1 MREARRPAERGECG
15 LRAVGESR
23 NRRTCGRKNPMLE
36 FEITRY
42 RDRPARAG
50 GVRSD
55 REKSDVDT
63 ELRRA
68 QAEPKGRRMKV
79 ELEAAA
85 ASLRAGHGVWRSGAG
100 ATSELRVRTGRTRT
114 CLFGSCVFAARRSV
128 SQLPAPSR
136 RGARSRNAATC
147 DDPTTLIRHTGVH
160 TGADSDTTCT
170 VTHARAKNMKQC
182 THQLKPF
189 YTRPP

>member
-55 REKSDVDT
+55 GEKSDVDT

-68 QAEPKGRRMKV
+68 QAEG
-79 ELEAAA
+79 EAYE
-85 ASLRAGHGVWRSGAG
+85 S
-100 ATSELRVRTGRTRT
+100 
-114 CLFGSCVFAARRSV
+114 
-128 SQLPAPSR
+128 
-136 RGARSRNAATC
+136 
-147 DDPTTLIRHTGVH
+147 
-160 TGADSDTTCT
+160 
-170 VTHARAKNMKQC
+170 
-182 THQLKPF
+182 
-189 YTRPP
+189 